1 MPLVKAFV
9 ERVPIYTEVEIAYR
23 YARHFRYGAITGT
36 NGKTT
41 ITSLLYEMLRR
52 KGDALVAG
60 NIGYPL

>member
-1 MPLVKAFV
+1 MPDISV
-9 ERVPIYTEVEIAYR
+9 T
-23 YARHFRYGAITGT
+23 GAITGT

-60 NIGYPL
+60 NIGYPLCELAERYEDEEKDVAWS